1 MSIHLNNLKGILHL
15 NYYCYDGNHI
25 FSISLKNL
33 QATQKRV
40 DNIVL
45 TIRPETNS
53 DERDIANVIALA
65 FADHPMSNG
74 EEVGMVARLRDDN
87 ALTLS
92 LVAIIDDAVVGHI
105 AFSTVTIDGKFCGWY
120 GLAPVSV
127 LPQRQHK
134 GVGFALINEGL
145 AQLQQLGA
153 KGCVLLGEPEYYSKF
168 GFQAVVDLVLA
179 GVPPEYFQAL
189 SFGDYIPSGMVKYHA
204 AFG

>member
-1 MSIHLNNLKGILHL
+1 M
-15 NYYCYDGNHI
+15 
-25 FSISLKNL
+25 
-33 QATQKRV
+33 
-40 DNIVL
+40 L
-45 TIRPETNS
+45 TIRPETKN

-74 EEVGMVARLRDDN
+74 EEVGMVARLRDDD

-92 LVAIIDDAVVGHI
+92 LVAVSDDAIVGHI
-105 AFSTVTIDGKFCGWY
+105 AFSAVTIDGKFCGWY

-127 LPQRQHK
+127 SPQRQHQ
-134 GVGFALINEGL
+134 GVGSALINEGL

-153 KGCVLLGEPEYYSKF
+153 KGCVLLGEPDYYGKF
-168 GFQAVVDLVLA
+168 GFEAVADLVLA

-189 SFGDYIPSGMVKYHA
+189 SFGDHMPSGTVKYHA